1 MKKGL
6 MKIGMM
12 KIWLILLICLISCQA
27 QAEIFVCKDVK
38 NNLTYQDEPCL
49 SQTIRKL
56 KNIPD
61 APIEEQILA
70 RERLSKTIALS
81 QQRAATAEIER
92 QQQAKE
98 FRERQTLAIEAR
110 KLELLEREANTPQQ
124 VFAPQWILGMPG
136 YPFRLN
142 RPYIHSGRS
151 KSGNNRSGIN
161 RFGTNRSG
169 GNRQQNNQ
177 DRNR

>member
-1 MKKGL
+1 MKQL
-6 MKIGMM
+6 LTVFI
-12 KIWLILLICLISCQA
+12 LILASQA
-27 QAEIFVCKDVK
+27 QAEIFVCKDR
-38 NNLTYQDEPCL
+38 NNKLTYQDEPCL

-70 RERLSKTIALS
+70 RERLNKAIALS

-92 QQQAKE
+92 QQQAKK

-124 VFAPQWILGMPG
+124 VFAPQWILGARPG

-142 RPYIHSGRS
+142 RPYVHSGGS
-151 KSGNNRSGIN
+151 KSGNNRSSIN
-161 RFGTNRSG
+161 RSGTNRSG